1 MMWYSG
7 HGDAL
12 FYNTPANSEDDAED
26 SDSLYDH
33 ADSTAP
39 DDDVEIDNTS
49 VDDFY
54 NYDSESE
61 YNACDDNNAVNTTS

>member
-1 MMWYSG
+1 MWYSG

-12 FYNTPANSEDDAED
+12 FYNPPANSEDAED

-33 ADSTAP
+33 ADSTALD
-39 DDDVEIDNTS
+39 DDDVDIDNTS
-49 VDDFY
+49 FDEFY

-61 YNACDDNNAVNTTS
+61 YNASDDNNAVNTTS